1 MRVPPVNERVKGAPV
16 SMLRAMFA
24 GIGSVLRTTD
34 KIRGKSEAGP
44 VDPEKV
50 VSDTSAPATAPAA
63 AAETAVAETA
73 VPETAAPESVAAAPT
88 VTEEV
93 AADAAVATATAAA
106 PAPAAAE
113 TKPKTAAKPRA
124 AAKPKPATAAPE
136 AAPLAAGGHVRLLPA
151 DEVPVAPAEAAPEPA
166 AAAAAAPAA
175 ASGAELPLAN
185 YDELSVASLRARLRN
200 LSADQLGQLIA
211 YEKDHAA
218 REDVITMFERRIA
231 KLAEG

>member
-24 GIGSVLRTTD
+24 SIGSVLRTTD
-34 KIRGKSEAGP
+34 KVRGKSEPGP

-50 VSDTSAPATAPAA
+50 VSDTSAPAAAPAA
-63 AAETAVAETA
+63 AAETAVAETVAPETA
-73 VPETAAPESVAAAPT
+73 VPETAVPET
-88 VTEEV
+88 
-93 AADAAVATATAAA
+93 AVPETAVPETAV
-106 PAPAAAE
+106 PE
-113 TKPKTAAKPRA
+113 TAVPENAVPEAKPKPAAKPRA
-124 AAKPKPATAAPE
+124 AAKPKPATVAPE
-136 AAPLAAGGHVRLLPA
+136 AAPLAPGGHVRLLAA
-151 DEVPVAPAEAAPEPA
+151 DEVPAAPAEAAPEPV
-166 AAAAAAPAA
+166 AAAAAAPEAA
-175 ASGAELPLAN
+175 TGADLPLAN

-218 REDVITMFERRIA
+218 RADVLTMFERRVA

>member
-1 MRVPPVNERVKGAPV
+1 
-16 SMLRAMFA
+16 MLRAMFA
-24 GIGSVLRTTD
+24 GIGQVLRTTD
-34 KIRGKSEAGP
+34 KLRGKSEPGP

-50 VSDTSAPATAPAA
+50 VSDTSAAAPAA
-63 AAETAVAETA
+63 QTAPETAAAPA
-73 VPETAAPESVAAAPT
+73 VPETAASEPAAAQ
-88 VTEEV
+88 EV
-93 AADAAVATATAAA
+93 AADVAAASSAAAEAAA

-113 TKPKTAAKPRA
+113 AKPKTAAKPRA
-124 AAKPKPATAAPE
+124 AAKPQAAAKP
-136 AAPLAAGGHVRLLPA
+136 AGGHVRLLAA
-151 DEVPVAPAEAAPEPA
+151 DEVPAAQAEAAPEPA
-166 AAAAAAPAA
+166 AAVAP

>member
-24 GIGSVLRTTD
+24 GIGQVLRTTD
-34 KIRGKSEAGP
+34 KLRGKSEPGP

-50 VSDTSAPATAPAA
+50 VSDTSAAAPAA
-63 AAETAVAETA
+63 QTAPETAAAPA
-73 VPETAAPESVAAAPT
+73 VPETAASEPAAAQ
-88 VTEEV
+88 EV
-93 AADAAVATATAAA
+93 AADVAAASSAAAEAAA

-113 TKPKTAAKPRA
+113 AKPKTAAKPRA
-124 AAKPKPATAAPE
+124 AAKPQAAAKP
-136 AAPLAAGGHVRLLPA
+136 AGGHVRLLAA
-151 DEVPVAPAEAAPEPA
+151 DEVPAAQAEAAPEPA
-166 AAAAAAPAA
+166 AAVAP